1 MNIIFYYLFI
11 KITKEFEILTE
22 NELLKQNV
30 KLQMEHSNEAKKL
43 YKEIQIIRHDMK
55 NHLICIRSCLV
66 DENYDKSLE
75 YLNNEIHD
83 IEKTKKL
90 IFTKNDM
97 FNAIVNN
104 KFSEANSR
112 GIKTSYFINYEID
125 GKIED
130 NEISILFG
138 NLLSNALE
146 ACEKSKG
153 EKEISLYIDKKRD
166 YIYIEVI
173 NTIESSVLRDN
184 PRLKTTKTD
193 TTHHGL
199 GIKSIKNIVKKY
211 NGIINYSENG
221 NLFTINIL
229 LLENRL

>member
-1 MNIIFYYLFI
+1 
-11 KITKEFEILTE
+11 
-22 NELLKQNV
+22 
-30 KLQMEHSNEAKKL
+30 
-43 YKEIQIIRHDMK
+43 
-55 NHLICIRSCLV
+55 LV